1 MKNNKKIIYS
11 WALYDWANSTFSTTV
26 MAGFFP
32 LFFKAYWA
40 NPENPVEST
49 FYLGLGNS
57 LGSIIIA
64 IFAPFLG
71 AIADNGSTKK
81 KFLIL
86 FAFLGIIMTGG
97 LSLVGQ
103 GFWQMAIMLY
113 VFACIGFASANTFYD
128 SFLPHISKKNDS
140 DWISSLGYSLGYIGG
155 GILFL
160 INVIMFE
167 NPHFFGLVDKPQAI
181 KVSFLTVSVWW
192 AFFSIPICIFVK
204 EPIKKENINFTKSIK
219 LGWYQIKNTF
229 TEIKKYKYVSLF
241 LIAYWFYI
249 DGVDTIIRMSVDYGL
264 SIGFESSSLI
274 KALLIVQFVAFPA
287 TLIYCKIGDKI
298 GTKNAIFMGIIGYSV
313 LTFFGAFMSLEWH
326 FYTLAIFIGCFQGG
340 IQALSRSLFSR
351 IIPKNKTAEFF
362 GFYNMLGK
370 FAAVLGPVLMGTITY
385 YTAEPRIGILSV
397 LILFIIGF
405 FILQKVDIEKAEKN
419 INI

>member
-1 MKNNKKIIYS
+1 MKNNRRIIYS
-11 WALYDWANSTFSTTV
+11 WALYDWANSTFATTV

-64 IFAPFLG
+64 FFAPILG
-71 AIADNGSTKK
+71 AIADNGSSKK

-97 LSLVGQ
+97 LSLVEQ
-103 GFWQMAIMLY
+103 GFWQMAIILY

-128 SFLPHISKKNDS
+128 SFLPHISSKNNS
-140 DWISSLGYSLGYIGG
+140 DWVSSLGYSLGYIGG

-160 INVIMFE
+160 INVLMFE
-167 NPHFFGLVDKPQAI
+167 YPHSFGLLDKAQAI
-181 KVSFLTVSVWW
+181 KVSFLTVSIWW

-204 EPIKKENINFTKSIK
+204 EPKNKENINFTKSIK
-219 LGWYQIKNTF
+219 LGLYQVKNTF
-229 TEIKKYKYVSLF
+229 IEIKKYKYVSLF

-249 DGVDTIIRMSVDYGL
+249 DGVDTIVRMSVDYGL

-287 TLIYCKIGDKI
+287 TLIYSKIGNKI
-298 GTKNAIFMGIIGYSV
+298 GTKNSIYLGIIGYSM
-313 LTFFGAFMSLEWH
+313 LTFFGAFMYLEWH
-326 FYTLAIFIGCFQGG
+326 FYTLAIFIGFFQGG

-351 IIPKNKTAEFF
+351 IIPKNKSAEFF

-370 FAAVLGPVLMGTITY
+370 FAAVLGPALMGSITY
-385 YTAEPRIGILSV
+385 YTAEPRIGILSI
-397 LILFIIGF
+397 LTLFIFGF